1 MISSCAAFR
10 DDLSCFLDD
19 YLDEVRKTAVSAHLT
34 DCSGCRQEYESLKSL
49 NGILSSAMR
58 PQNSPAADVW
68 AALAARLP
76 GVCEVI
82 QVDFSAYLDG
92 ELVAPAQEGVN
103 QHLKECTPCRDQ
115 FGRINATNQFLSEG
129 LTLPSSVKVDLW
141 AAVKSRLNEDCA
153 LIQTELSSYVDQE
166 VPTLR
171 HRSITAHLLD
181 CPNCHG
187 LFNQLSEVGEIV
199 RSSYQ
204 PAFPENFDLWPEI
217 KSKIQVVPFAP
228 RAKTKSR
235 GLSQRLYLVGAAAV
249 VVGIVGSLAFFL
261 NVRPD
266 AGVRPVSAEAYLL
279 ESALMEPPD
288 SAEAVDYENQ

>member
-10 DDLSCFLDD
+10 DDLSSFLDD
-19 YLDEVRKTAVSAHLT
+19 HADETRKSAISVHLA
-34 DCSGCRQEYESLKSL
+34 DCAGCRQEYESLKSL
-49 NGILSSAMR
+49 NSMLSSALR
-58 PQNSPAADVW
+58 PETTPAPDIW
-68 AALAARLP
+68 PALSARLP

-82 QVDFSAYLDG
+82 QEDFSAYLDG
-92 ELVAPAQEGVN
+92 ELAAAAQEGVN
-103 QHLKECTPCRDQ
+103 QHLKGCVPCKEQ

-129 LTLPSSVKVDLW
+129 LTLPPSVKVDLW

-153 LIQTELSSYVDQE
+153 LIQTELSAYVDQE

-171 HRSITAHLLD
+171 HRSITAHLID

-187 LFNQLSEVGEIV
+187 LFNQLSEVGEVV

-204 PAFPENFDLWPEI
+204 PVFPDNFDLWPEI

-228 RAKTKSR
+228 RKTRSR
-235 GLSQRLYLVGAAAV
+235 VLSQRLYLVGAAAV
-249 VVGIVGSLAFFL
+249 VMGIVGSLAFFL
-261 NVRPD
+261 NVKPD

-288 SAEAVDYENQ
+288 SAEAVVYENQ